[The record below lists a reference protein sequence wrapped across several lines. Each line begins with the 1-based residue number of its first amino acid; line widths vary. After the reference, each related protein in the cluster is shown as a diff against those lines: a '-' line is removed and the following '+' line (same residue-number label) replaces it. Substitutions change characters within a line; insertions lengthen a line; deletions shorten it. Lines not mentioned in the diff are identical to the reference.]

1 MVGLSVARIVD
12 CTAIVLLAIRLEAAE
27 HVQIDELAAL
37 EGLVWVVGIQDR
49 GFIFPLF
56 FYKDIQKINSGSQT
70 RALLPSPFP
79 VCLPYRP
86 DLEKKCYGDIAG
98 TLPMRLSYCKEMQK
112 VVFLRRILVG
122 RRTPYCKKNFK

>member
-56 FYKDIQKINSGSQT
+56 FTKIYKK
-70 RALLPSPFP
+70 L
-79 VCLPYRP
+79 
-86 DLEKKCYGDIAG
+86 IAVHK
-98 TLPMRLSYCKEMQK
+98 REHC
-112 VVFLRRILVG
+112 FLRLFQFAFPIDPTLRRNATGTSPG
-122 RRTPYCKKNFK
+122 RYR